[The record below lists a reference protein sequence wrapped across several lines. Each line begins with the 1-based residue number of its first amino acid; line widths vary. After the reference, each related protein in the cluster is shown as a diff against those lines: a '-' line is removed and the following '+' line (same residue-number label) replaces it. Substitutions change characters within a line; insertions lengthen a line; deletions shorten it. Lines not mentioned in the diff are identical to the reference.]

1 MRAVANQFT
10 ICWDATTIDRKA
22 QASKMS
28 TTNRDI
34 APDQSER
41 LVEALA
47 RHRVLAIVRA
57 GEPAAALAAVLALAR
72 AGIAAIEV
80 SLTTPDAPAV
90 LARARAQLGDD
101 VLLGAGTVISRRD
114 AELAVEAGASF
125 LVTPGLSPGAAAAA
139 DLGVGLLAGA
149 LTPTELIQARE
160 LAPDAV
166 KLFPAGHGGPGY
178 LRALRDPFPGV
189 PLVPVGGVG
198 AANAAQYLD
207 AGAIAVGVG
216 GSLVGDAARP
226 GGDLGALRDR
236 ARALLAAVAAH
247 TG

>member
-1 MRAVANQFT
+1 MSPL
-10 ICWDATTIDRKA
+10 DRH
-22 QASKMS
+22 
-28 TTNRDI
+28 NE
-34 APDQSER
+34 PDQSSG

-57 GEPAAALAAVLALAR
+57 EEPAAALAAVVELAR

-80 SLTTPDAPAV
+80 SLTTPRAFAV
-90 LARARAQLGDD
+90 LARARDQLGDD
-101 VLLGAGTVISRRD
+101 LLLGAGTVLSRRD
-114 AELAVEAGASF
+114 AELAVEAGAGF

-160 LAPDAV
+160 LAPAAV
-166 KLFPAGHGGPGY
+166 KLFPAGVGGPGY
-178 LRALRDPFPGV
+178 LRALRDPFPDV

-198 AANAAQYLD
+198 AGNAAQYLD
-207 AGAIAVGVG
+207 AGAVAVGVG

-236 ARALLAAVAAH
+236 AHALLAAVSAH